1 MALIPCSQCGH
12 MISDKAYNCPKC
24 GKSINAS
31 TQPTT
36 SGNNSDNKG
45 YKTAILVTIIVILA
59 IALIVVLVIA
69 FNKNKH
75 DDKDYHK
82 SDKSNPVEEEVV
94 EEPVTLYD
102 DYQDDYDN
110 SISLSELNSI
120 IREYNDELPEYI
132 DEGMDLE
139 TVYLDGDY
147 VVYSYSLDEDYYDI
161 DYFRTNRSD
170 VKRSLKNDVLNN
182 TDESVRIFID
192 ICKDN
197 NKGIAYR
204 FVGLLSGDACTIYI
218 QPDEL

>member
-1 MALIPCSQCGH
+1 MALIPCSQCGN
-12 MISDKAYNCPKC
+12 MISDKASNCPKC
-24 GKSINAS
+24 GKPVNTS
-31 TQPTT
+31 TPPAT
-36 SGNNSDNKG
+36 SGNNSDKKG
-45 YKTAILVTIIVILA
+45 SKTAILVTIIVILA
-59 IALIVVLVIA
+59 IALIVVIVIA
-69 FNKNKH
+69 FNRNKQYDYDEDYYNY
-75 DDKDYHK
+75 DD
-82 SDKSNPVEEEVV
+82 PIEEVV
-94 EEPVTLYD
+94 DESVELYD
-102 DYQDDYDN
+102 YDDDD
-110 SISLSELNSI
+110 SFSLDDLNSI
-120 IREYNDELPEYI
+120 IREYNDELPENI

-139 TVYLDGDY
+139 MVYLDGDY

>member
-82 SDKSNPVEEEVV
+82 SDKFNPVEEVVV

-102 DYQDDYDN
+102 DYQEEDN
-110 SISLSELNSI
+110 SISLYELKSF

-147 VVYSYSLDEDYYDI
+147 VVYSYSLDEDIYDI

-170 VKRSLKNDVLNN
+170 VKRSLKNELFNN
-182 TDESVRIFID
+182 TEEDVKIFIKA
-192 ICKDN
+192 CKDN

-204 FVGLLSGDACTIYI
+204 FVGLFSGDACTIYI
-218 QPDEL
+218 SPNEL